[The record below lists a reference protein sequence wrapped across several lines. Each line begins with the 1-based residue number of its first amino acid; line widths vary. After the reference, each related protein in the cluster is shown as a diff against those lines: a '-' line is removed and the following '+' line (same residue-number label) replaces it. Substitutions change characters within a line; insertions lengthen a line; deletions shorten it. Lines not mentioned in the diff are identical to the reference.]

1 MENKLI
7 LLNEPINLGN
17 QLFLASFSFPNLT
30 EFGGAEKYLGLGP
43 HQPLASPD

>member
-30 EFGGAEKYLGLGP
+30 EFGGKSAAP
-43 HQPLASPD
+43 RNILASVRTNR